1 MKMEEYVEQVVSKLF
16 CTRREKQEIKD
27 ELLDHLSNMK
37 LELLE
42 QGYGEQEAEALA
54 IRRFGPVDQISMQM
68 SESMPLVDKYLRKWI
83 VALFALYAVA
93 VSYLVLLSPDRWRRR
108 EFTLD
113 WKQRMT
119 EYGVPQYTHI
129 FQNTKPL
136 QTLSDYF
143 FNADHYNFA
152 NMLYNLLGNVALFMP
167 LGMLVPILFLSFQSI
182 HRVFF
187 TALLSSLAIEFLQ
200 FWFALGSF
208 DVDDLL
214 LNIVGALL
222 GYTLFRA
229 AVWLLDRQKKK
240 RFTDASLHVEEN

>member
-1 MKMEEYVEQVVSKLF
+1 MKLEEYVEQVVSKLF

-27 ELLDHLSNMK
+27 ELLDHLSSMK

-42 QGYGEQEAEALA
+42 QGYREQEAEALA
-54 IRRFGPVDQISMQM
+54 IQRFGPIDQISLQL

-83 VALFALYAVA
+83 IALFALYVVA

-108 EFTLD
+108 AFTLD

-136 QTLSDYF
+136 QTLGDYF

-152 NMLYNLLGNVALFMP
+152 NMLYNVLGNVALFMP
-167 LGMLVPILFLSFQSI
+167 LGMLVPILFRSFQSI

-187 TALLSSLAIEFLQ
+187 TALVSSLTIEFLQ
-200 FWFALGSF
+200 FWLALGSF

-214 LNIVGALL
+214 LNIVGALI
-222 GYTLFRA
+222 GYAVFRTT
-229 AVWLLDRQKKK
+229 VWFMDRQKKK
-240 RFTDASLHVEEN
+240 RFSDVSFFVEEN